1 MKQNRKTKT
10 RSKLRQREP
19 LYIDRCMMYH
29 GTLITCQQT
38 WNGSKKKESSWG
50 TVTSRATPVRKV
62 SAVIS
67 APDREISHNKRMHR
81 VGIMHFPKPNV
92 STLHPRVNGF
102 FFSSIFESLSKAI
115 VYIISQ
121 AQ

>member
-10 RSKLRQREP
+10 RSKLGQREP

-29 GTLITCQQT
+29 GTLITWQQT

-62 SAVIS
+62 SAAIS
-67 APDREISHNKRMHR
+67 APDREIGRNKRMQSWDNALPQAECFNPASQ
-81 VGIMHFPKPNV
+81 GEW
-92 STLHPRVNGF
+92 
-102 FFSSIFESLSKAI
+102 IFLFKHL
-115 VYIISQ
+115 
-121 AQ
+121 